1 MAQGKI
7 VTIRENQ
14 LRRIFENVSRLDESL
29 SERIFHFTTLKSGYN
44 ILKTNEMFC
53 QSAFAGYGNDNFSR
67 NKKFYISF
75 SRNKSPYEGFGSN
88 KKSVRFEFDGKLLNQ
103 NFEGHPVNY
112 FMDNGLSNKYR
123 YQRLAS
129 GLSDW
134 YNYEPLSSLP
144 NGAEATKVKRV
155 PHATASSPQ
164 YIDLNGSYAEK
175 VHHKNDIDK
184 AIGYE

>member
-53 QSAFAGYGNDNFSR
+53 QSAFAGYGHDNFSR

-75 SRNKSPYEGFGSN
+75 SRNKSPYEGFGSTKN
-88 KKSVRFEFDGKLLNQ
+88 YVRFEFDGKLLNQ
-103 NFEGHPVNY
+103 NFEGHPVNFWGAGY
-112 FMDNGLSNKYR
+112 LNNKYTYHR
-123 YQRLAS
+123 RAS
-129 GLSDW
+129 GLLDW

-144 NGAEATKVKRV
+144 NGVEATKVKDK
-155 PHATASSPQ
+155 PYATASSPQ
-164 YIDLNGSYAEK
+164 YIDLNGSYLEK
-175 VHHKNDIDK
+175 VHHKNDIEKD
-184 AIGYE
+184 IG